1 MAITDFLTGGLL
13 DTAGQ
18 LGTAKYAYDLPQDAI
33 NTLNQSAG
41 QFAGQATQLGQTAAD
56 KVAFQPFSVRTGTG
70 QTNVGAQGGLDV
82 SVGAP
87 QQGIAS
93 GLLGQAQSMAGQAP
107 VTAQS
112 LFDQLT
118 AMRSPEQQRQQLA
131 LENRLQAQGRGGV
144 STAAYGGTPE
154 QLAFQKAMQEQQSA
168 DAFNSINQ
176 AGALQGQNTQNL
188 LAALQGSYLP
198 QQQELAALQMAS
210 PFAQL
215 SQTGRLGESEALYK
229 SGIAGLEAQAGGQL
243 GVANLEAARA
253 QAFGNALQG
262 LFANTNAEGD
272 RITSTASGALSALQG
287 LFGSGSGTNSTTG
300 LANYTASAL
309 PSNNGY
315 FQQGI

>member
-1 MAITDFLTGGLL
+1 MAITDFLSGGLL

-33 NTLNQSAG
+33 DTLNRSSG
-41 QFAGQATQLGQTAAD
+41 QFASQAGQLGAQAAERT
-56 KVAFQPFSVRTGTG
+56 AFQPFAVRTGTG

-87 QQGIAS
+87 QQGIATN
-93 GLLGQAQSMAGQAP
+93 LLGQAGALSQQAP
-107 VTAQS
+107 VTAES
-112 LFDQLT
+112 LFQQLT
-118 AMRSPEQQRQQLA
+118 NMQRPEQERQRLA

-154 QLAFQKAMQEQQSA
+154 QLAMQKAIQEQQSA
-168 DAFNSINQ
+168 NAFNATNQ
-176 AGALQGQNTQNL
+176 AGVLQGQQTQNILGL
-188 LAALQGSYLP
+188 LGGSYLP
-198 QQQELAALQMAS
+198 QQQELAALQAAS

-215 SQTGRLGESEALYK
+215 SQAGRQGEAEALYK

-272 RITSTASGALSALQG
+272 RITSTASSALDALSG
-287 LFGSGSGTNSTTG
+287 LFGGGTSAAAKKG
-300 LANYTASAL
+300 LAIAQADQ
-309 PSNNGY
+309 NNPAY
-315 FQQGI
+315 FGD